1 MIRSPLR
8 RILPLAI
15 PLALAFGLEAAEPTL
30 PATAVYKNGS
40 LQFPTGIHYLEQTI
54 EIRLAEHGSIQI
66 HGEGRARLVMLG
78 EGPAIRLIGTHDGTA
93 APSTV
98 GQRIWDRENAPTIRD
113 LEIIGDNA
121 DCEGVEL
128 IGTMQPTL
136 RNLTIR
142 RTRDAIRLAERNRN
156 VIISNCHLYENRGAG
171 IAFDHVDLHQ
181 SNITG
186 CHISYNEAGGIVIEG
201 GNVRNVHITG
211 CDIEANMG
219 EGSPTANVLLDA
231 AGGSIGEVAITG
243 CTIQHTH
250 DATNSANIRM
260 NLLSP
265 KRAFAEER
273 RHGNITIAGN
283 VLSDTQVN
291 IDIRH
296 TRGVSISGNTIWKG
310 YQHNIRVRD
319 SSAIVLT
326 GNVMDRNER
335 YHYGDG
341 ASARLGIRL
350 ANCSRCTLTG
360 NVLNGV
366 GPSTEAAI
374 DMVNS
379 DQINIH
385 GCTIA
390 DYPKNGVRI
399 ENCSR
404 TQVVESLIA
413 PAGEDG
419 RQILRLPKQN

>member
-1 MIRSPLR
+1 MIRPLHR
-8 RILPLAI
+8 RVFSLAI
-15 PLALAFGLEAAEPTL
+15 PLLFTFGLTAAEPQI

-40 LQFPTGIHYLEQTI
+40 LEFPTGIHYLEKTI

-93 APSTV
+93 DPSSV
-98 GQRIWDRENAPTIRD
+98 RQRIWDRENAPTIRD

-121 DCEGVEL
+121 DCHGVEL
-128 IGTMQPTL
+128 VGTMQPTL

-142 RTRDAIRLAERNRN
+142 RTGDAIRLAERNRN

-171 IAFDHVDLHQ
+171 IVYDHVDLHQ
-181 SNITG
+181 SNVTG
-186 CHISYNEAGGIVIEG
+186 CHISYNAAGGIVIRG
-201 GNVRNVHITG
+201 GNVRNVHIAG

-219 EGSPTANVLLDA
+219 EGPATANVLLEA

-250 DATNSANIRM
+250 EATDSANIRM

-265 KRAFAEER
+265 KRAFADER
-273 RHGNITIAGN
+273 RHGNITISGN

-310 YQHNIRVRD
+310 YKHNIHIRD
-319 SSAIVLT
+319 SSAIVMS

-341 ASARLGIRL
+341 ASARLGIHL

-366 GPSTEAAI
+366 GASTEAAI
-374 DMVNS
+374 DIVNS

-390 DYPKNGVRI
+390 DYPKNGVRL
-399 ENCSR
+399 ENCTR
-404 TQVVESLIA
+404 TQVVESLIS
-413 PAGEDG
+413 PAGETG
-419 RQILRLPKQN
+419 RQILRLPEQN

>member
-1 MIRSPLR
+1 MIRSLQR
-8 RILPLAI
+8 HILPLATPLI
-15 PLALAFGLEAAEPTL
+15 LALQLVAAEPVV
-30 PATAVYKNGS
+30 PATAIYENGS
-40 LQFPTGIHYLEQTI
+40 LRFPTGIHYLEKTI
-54 EIRLAEHGSIQI
+54 EIRLADHGSIQI
-66 HGEGRARLVMLG
+66 RGEGRARLVMLG

-98 GQRIWDRENAPTIRD
+98 RQRIWDRENAPTVRD

-121 DCEGVEL
+121 DCDGVEL

-156 VIISNCHLYENRGAG
+156 VIVSNCHLYENRGAG
-171 IAFDHVDLHQ
+171 IVFDHVDLHQ

-186 CHISYNEAGGIVIEG
+186 CHISYNEVGGIVIRG

-219 EGSPTANVLLDA
+219 EGNPTANVLLDA

-250 DATNSANIRM
+250 DATDSANIRL

-265 KRAFAEER
+265 KRAFADER

-291 IDIRH
+291 LDIRNA
-296 TRGVSISGNTIWKG
+296 RGVSISGNTIWKG
-310 YQHNIRVRD
+310 YRHNIRVRD
-319 SSAIVLT
+319 SSAIVLS

-341 ASARLGIRL
+341 ASARLGVQL

-360 NVLNGV
+360 NILNGV
-366 GPSTEAAI
+366 GASTEAAI
-374 DMVNS
+374 DVIDS
-379 DQINIH
+379 DQVNIH

-399 ENCSR
+399 ENCTR
-404 TQVVESLIA
+404 TQVVESLIS

-419 RQILRLPKQN
+419 RQILRLTGQN